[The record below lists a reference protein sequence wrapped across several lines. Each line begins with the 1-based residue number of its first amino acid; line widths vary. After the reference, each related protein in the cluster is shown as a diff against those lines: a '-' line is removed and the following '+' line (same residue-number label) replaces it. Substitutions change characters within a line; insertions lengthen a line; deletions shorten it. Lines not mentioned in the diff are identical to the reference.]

1 MLWSASKNE
10 GEIIITGW
18 LESLF
23 FEGSLLDKRVNT
35 RIINFKQFWD
45 GCGESKVLEME
56 EEEDKL
62 IFVFC
67 LEEMEMMSEQ
77 FVFVVMKGLNFQIWK

>member
-35 RIINFKQFWD
+35 RIINFKQF
-45 GCGESKVLEME
+45 
-56 EEEDKL
+56 
-62 IFVFC
+62 
-67 LEEMEMMSEQ
+67 
-77 FVFVVMKGLNFQIWK
+77 